1 MAGQSW
7 ISVRHVLQ
15 NLGDDAAFIYEERI
29 TTWFADDMDAAIA
42 LAEAEVVE
50 YCDALDCVDT
60 GLYQAFW
67 MADDPGDMTS
77 GVETFSLCRDSDLQA
92 GEYLDHHFNTGRERQ
107 GDAGT
112 DN

>member
-1 MAGQSW
+1 MAEQSW

-15 NLGDDAAFIYEERI
+15 IPGDDAAFIYEERI
-29 TTWFADDMDAAIA
+29 TTWLADDMDRAIA

-50 YCDALDCVDT
+50 YCEILGYLDT

-67 MADDPGDMTS
+67 MADDPGGMTS

-92 GEYLDHHFNTGRERQ
+92 DAYLDHHFDTRRERQ
-107 GDAGT
+107 RHSGSAD
-112 DN
+112 